1 LARVMALYATCD
13 KKKLRKKIARDTFA
27 RLLERSKSL
36 CALNC
41 RFLPRMIIFWHRSTI
56 AR

>member
-1 LARVMALYATCD
+1 MALYATCD

-27 RLLERSKSL
+27 RLLERSESL